1 MTTQAQYASIPKLG
15 KVTIAVA
22 NALRDGTGAMGTL
35 LTASPTIMSGTRV
48 DKIQVQAVGDTL
60 PGIVRLFLVKGS
72 PGTPI
77 SSIAFS
83 STTATVTTASSH
95 GLATGDLAT
104 VQNAMPDQYNVTNAA
119 ITVPNATTFT
129 YTLPVAPTTNAIAQG
144 AFSTI
149 KAAEIAQL
157 WREIPV
163 TAATVVPRTITSI
176 TSTTALATL
185 TTAAPHGLTTGDTVI
200 VSGATPAAYNG
211 SYVITVTGPSTFTYT
226 MASSP
231 GANASIT
238 GAYSVI
244 KSAFSKAMASQFA
257 SDAGYLPLILPAG
270 WQLRASTNN
279 ADAFS
284 VSTTF
289 VGDMQ

>member
-22 NALRDGTGAMGTL
+22 NALRDGTGTMGTV

-77 SSIAFS
+77 NSITFS
-83 STTATVTTASSH
+83 GTTATVTTASSH
-95 GLATGDLAT
+95 GLATGDLVT

-129 YTLPVAPTTNAIAQG
+129 YTLPVAPTTIAIAQG

-149 KAAEIAQL
+149 KAAEVPQL
-157 WREIPV
+157 WREVPV
-163 TAATVVPRTITSI
+163 TAATVVPRAISSI

-231 GANASIT
+231 GANAAIV

-244 KSAFSKAMASQFA
+244 KSAFSKAMASQFNT
-257 SDAGYLPLILPAG
+257 DAGYLPLILPAG

-279 ADAFS
+279 PDAFS